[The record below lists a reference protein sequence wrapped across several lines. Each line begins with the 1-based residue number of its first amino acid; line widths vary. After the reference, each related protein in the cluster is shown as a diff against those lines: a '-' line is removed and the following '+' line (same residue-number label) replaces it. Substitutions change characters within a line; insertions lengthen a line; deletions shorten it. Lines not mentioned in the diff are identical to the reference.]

1 MPVYTLGDRVPVI
14 APDVYIAP
22 NAQVI
27 GSVTLGAQCSV
38 WFNAVLRSDNEVIV
52 LDQGVNVQDGAV
64 LHADPGFPLKIEK
77 NVTIGHLAMVHGCSI
92 GENTLIGINAVILNG
107 AKVGK
112 NCIVGANAL
121 IGEGKVIPDNSMV
134 LGSPGKVTRETR
146 PDEAAHLT
154 AIANGY
160 ILRAARYGRELAP
173 FAQAADEGFQRQVS
187 TGSAQP

>member
-1 MPVYTLGDRVPVI
+1 MPVYSLGDRAPVL

-22 NAQVI
+22 GAQVI
-27 GSVTLGAQCSV
+27 GSVTLGAKCSV
-38 WFNAVLRSDNEVIV
+38 WFNAVLRSDNEVIE
-52 LDQGVNVQDGAV
+52 LAEGVNVQDGAV
-64 LHADPGFPLKIEK
+64 LHADPGFPLRIER

-107 AKVGK
+107 AKIGR

-146 PDEAAHLT
+146 PDEATHLT
-154 AIANGY
+154 SIANGY
-160 ILRAARYGRELAP
+160 MDRAARYRSDL
-173 FAQAADEGFQRQVS
+173 QVFGDDPAFLQQLEAGA
-187 TGSAQP
+187 TPP

>member
-14 APDVYIAP
+14 APDVFIAP

-38 WFNAVLRSDNEVIV
+38 WFNAVLRSDNEVIE
-52 LDQGVNVQDGAV
+52 LAEGVNVQDGAV

-107 AKVGK
+107 AKIGK

-160 ILRAARYGRELAP
+160 INRAARYGRELAP
-173 FAQAADEGFQRQVS
+173 FARAADEGFLRQAG